1 MLVVVVLVLMV
12 QHLVLENNHLE
23 DLVAGEEVDGVKVM
37 IHILLQKMEQQTL
50 EVEVEALEHGVLQVL
65 LRP

>member
-37 IHILLQKMEQQTL
+37 IHLLLQKMEQQTL
-50 EVEVEALEHGVLQVL
+50 EVEVEALEHGVLQDL